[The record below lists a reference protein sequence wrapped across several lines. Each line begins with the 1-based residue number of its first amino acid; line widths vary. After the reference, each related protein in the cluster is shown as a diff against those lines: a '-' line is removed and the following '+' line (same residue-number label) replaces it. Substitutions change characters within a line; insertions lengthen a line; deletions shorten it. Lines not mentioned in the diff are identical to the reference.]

1 MTKQALRWVGLAI
14 VVVFART
21 AKSQTLPAP
30 TTLASGWRMADTTH
44 APQSGAI
51 LSTPT
56 YDASAWYEAVVP
68 GTILTT
74 LVKAGIYPD
83 PMYGENNRPEVI
95 PETLNKSPWWY
106 RTVATVPAAYAGR
119 HIWLNFDGINYT
131 AVVWVN
137 GTRVGDMRGAFARG
151 HFDISANVKPGAKA
165 AIAVLITPQPH
176 PGISHEH
183 TIHTG
188 MGVNG
193 GLTAL
198 DGPTFLSSIGWDW
211 IPAIR
216 DRDTGIWQKVFLSAS
231 GDVLVTAPLV
241 VTKLPL
247 PKLDSADLTVKTT
260 LQNISSSPIKGVL
273 HGSIGAVTFSQPV
286 EIEASATKVIS
297 LDPTTTPAL
306 HLLNPKLWWPN
317 GYGPQNIS
325 TLKLTFTINAKV
337 SDSSDTHFG
346 IRQITYEVPDS
357 PSLTLVVNG
366 VKVFIR
372 GGDWGDE
379 DAMKRISPERM
390 DAQIHMHA
398 LANMNMI
405 RNWVGQSTSELF
417 YDLCD
422 KYGILLWDEFFQAN
436 PSDGPNP
443 EDIAPYLANVREK
456 IIRFRNHPSIAVW
469 CARNEG
475 YPPKEIDD
483 ALRVMLAELE
493 PVRLYQPSSTEGR
506 GVNSGGPYHWRAP
519 QDFYVYKEAFK
530 TELGSTSI
538 PTLDSIHGMLARK
551 DWEVIDDAWAEHDF
565 ARGASESNL
574 YPGVMA
580 ARYGKILNLAD
591 FTRKGQLMNFEAYR
605 AMYEGRNAQM
615 FTYTTGVLTWMSH
628 PAQPSF
634 VWQLYHYDLE
644 PNSSLFAVKTASEH
658 IHVQWN
664 ELTDHLEVINN
675 SPKPFIGTV
684 YVQIL
689 ALDGTS
695 LDGKDVPVNAPGS
708 SVTDLGLISVD
719 AVPSDKPTP
728 IHFVELE
735 LVDAGHHDTS
745 HNFYWR
751 APAATRDD
759 LTALDT
765 MPKAT
770 LSFDIG
776 RTDLAGK
783 TTFRVFLR
791 NDQSHVA
798 LMAHLQL
805 RNLRTNERILPVFYS
820 DNYISLKPS
829 ELRVLD
835 ITVDTAELHGD
846 PPLLTLD
853 GWNVSVGQVLH
864 PATMTVRE
872 NKEADPAYWPV
883 TGLPFATDGLR
894 LTDH

>member
-1 MTKQALRWVGLAI
+1 MSVIPTRLLTLAL
-14 VVVFART
+14 T
-21 AKSQTLPAP
+21 ALTLTTAAHAQTLPAP
-30 TTLASGWRMADTTH
+30 VTVANGWRMADIAH
-44 APQSGAI
+44 APESGAI
-51 LSTPT
+51 LSTT
-56 YDASAWYEAVVP
+56 AYDADAWYEAVVP

-74 LVKAGIYPD
+74 LVHAGIYPD

-95 PETLNKSPWWY
+95 PESLNKTSYWY
-106 RTVATVPAAYAGR
+106 RTVASVPASYAGR
-119 HIWLNFDGINYT
+119 HIWLNFAGINYT
-131 AVVWVN
+131 AIVWVN

-151 HFDISANVKPGAKA
+151 HFDISANVKPGGKA
-165 AIAVLITPQPH
+165 VIAVLITPQPH
-176 PGISHEH
+176 PGVPHEH
-183 TIHTG
+183 TILSG

-198 DGPTFLSSIGWDW
+198 DGPTFLSTIGWDW

-247 PKLDSADLTVKTT
+247 PKLDSADLTVETT
-260 LQNISSSPIKGVL
+260 LQNISSSPVKGIL
-273 HGSIGAVTFSQPV
+273 HGSIGAVTFSQP
-286 EIEASATKVIS
+286 EELEANASKVVT
-297 LDPTTTPAL
+297 LDPSTTPAL

-325 TLKLTFTINAKV
+325 TLKLSFTANAKT
-337 SDSSDTHFG
+337 SDALESNFG

-405 RNWVGQSTSELF
+405 RNWVGQSTSEEF
-417 YDLCD
+417 YELCD

-483 ALRVMLAELE
+483 ALRVMLKELE

-565 ARGASESNL
+565 AKGASESNL

-591 FTRKGQLMNFEAYR
+591 FTRKGQLMNYEAYR

-615 FTYTTGVLTWMSH
+615 FTYTTGVITWMSH

-658 IHVQWN
+658 VHVQWN
-664 ELTDHLEVINN
+664 EGLLPAQDNLEVINN
-675 SPKPFIGTV
+675 APTPVTGIVHVGI
-684 YVQIL
+684 YG
-689 ALDGTS
+689 LDGKKLS
-695 LDGKDVPVNAPGS
+695 SKDVPVNAAGS
-708 SVTDLGLISVD
+708 SVASLGALTFTDAS
-719 AVPSDKPTP
+719 P
-728 IHFVELE
+728 IHFVQLE
-735 LVDAGHHDTS
+735 LVDDAGKTLS
-745 HNFYWR
+745 RNFYWR

-759 LTALDT
+759 LTAMNS
-765 MPKAT
+765 MPVVDLTAT
-770 LSFDIG
+770 VRRS
-776 RTDLAGK
+776 DLAGK
-783 TTFRVFLR
+783 SELTVTLK
-791 NDQSHVA
+791 NPTDNVA
-798 LMAHLQL
+798 LMSHLQL
-805 RNLRTNERILPVFYS
+805 RNAKSNDRILPVFYS
-820 DNYISLKPS
+820 DNYISLVPGES
-829 ELRVLD
+829 RTVT
-835 ITVDTAELHGD
+835 ITFATTELHGD
-846 PPLLTLD
+846 QPLLTLD
-853 GWNVSVGQVLH
+853 GWNVDVLPTHMAGIEVKPNIEAH
-864 PATMTVRE
+864 PS
-872 NKEADPAYWPV
+872 YWPV

-894 LTDH
+894 QTNH

>member
-1 MTKQALRWVGLAI
+1 MSVSPTRLLALALTALTVSA
-14 VVVFART
+14 
-21 AKSQTLPAP
+21 AKSQTLPPP
-30 TTLASGWRMADTTH
+30 TTHATRWRMADITH
-44 APQSGAI
+44 APESGAI
-51 LSTPT
+51 LSTSA
-56 YDASAWYEAVVP
+56 YNADAWYAAVVP

-74 LVKAGIYPD
+74 LVQAGIYPD

-95 PETLNKSPWWY
+95 PESLNKTSYWY

-131 AVVWVN
+131 AAVWVN

-176 PGISHEH
+176 PGIPHEH
-183 TIHTG
+183 TIRSG

-198 DGPTFLSSIGWDW
+198 DGATFLSSIGWDW

-247 PKLDSADLTVKTT
+247 PKLDTADLTVKTT
-260 LQNISSSPIKGVL
+260 LQNISASPIKGVL
-273 HGSIGAVTFSQPV
+273 HGAIGIVTFSQPV
-286 EIEASATKVIS
+286 EIEANASKVIT

-325 TLKLTFTINAKV
+325 TLKLTFTANAKI
-337 SDSSDTHFG
+337 SDSLETTFG
-346 IRQITYEVPDS
+346 IREITYEVPDS
-357 PSLTLVVNG
+357 PSLTIVVNG

-417 YDLCD
+417 YELCD

-456 IIRFRNHPSIAVW
+456 IVRYRNHPSIAVW

-519 QDFYVYKEAFK
+519 QDFYTYKEAFK

-565 ARGASESNL
+565 AKGASESNL

-615 FTYTTGVLTWMSH
+615 FTYATGVLTWMSH

-664 ELTDHLEVINN
+664 EGLLPAQDDLEVINN
-675 SPKPFIGTV
+675 FPTPITGKVHVSI
-684 YVQIL
+684 Y
-689 ALDGTS
+689 ALDGTK
-695 LDGKDVPVNAPGS
+695 LTTKDVPVTAAAS
-708 SVTDLGLISVD
+708 SVTSLGPITFPD
-719 AVPSDKPTP
+719 TPTP
-728 IHFVELE
+728 IHFVQLE
-735 LVDAGHHDTS
+735 LVDDAGKTLS
-745 HNFYWR
+745 RNFYWR

-759 LTALDT
+759 LTAMDA
-765 MPKAT
+765 MPKANLT
-770 LSFDIG
+770 LNTT

-783 TTFRVFLR
+783 TTLTVTLK
-791 NDQSHVA
+791 NPTTH
-798 LMAHLQL
+798 MAIMTHLQL
-805 RNLRTNERILPVFYS
+805 RNAKTDERILPVFYS
-820 DNYISLKPS
+820 DNYISLAPGES
-829 ELRVLD
+829 RTST
-835 ITVDTAELHGD
+835 ITVDTAELHGAQ
-846 PPLLTLD
+846 PTVTLD
-853 GWNVSVGQVLH
+853 GWNIGLATSTGI
-864 PATMTVRE
+864 PAKL

-883 TGLPFATDGLR
+883 TGLPLATDGLR

>member
-1 MTKQALRWVGLAI
+1 MSVTPTRLLALALTALTLTTTA
-14 VVVFART
+14 AR
-21 AKSQTLPAP
+21 AQTLPAP
-30 TTLASGWRMADTTH
+30 LTISGAWRMADLTH

-51 LSTPT
+51 LSTPA

-74 LVKAGIYPD
+74 LVHAGIYPD

-106 RTVATVPAAYAGR
+106 RTVTTIPASYAGR

-131 AVVWVN
+131 AIVWVN

-151 HFDISANVKPGAKA
+151 HFDISSVVKPGVKA

-176 PGISHEH
+176 PGVSHEH
-183 TIHTG
+183 TILSG

-193 GLTAL
+193 GMTAL

-216 DRDTGIWQKVFLSAS
+216 DRDTGIWQKVFLSAT

-241 VTKLPL
+241 VSKLPL

-260 LQNISSSPIKGVL
+260 LQNISSSPIKGIL

-286 EIEASATKVIS
+286 EIEANASKVVT
-297 LDPTTTPAL
+297 LDPSTTPAL

-325 TLKLTFTINAKV
+325 TLKLSFTTGVKI

-346 IRQITYEVPDS
+346 IREITYEVPDS

-417 YDLCD
+417 YELCD

-538 PTLDSIHGMLARK
+538 PTLESIHGMLARK

-565 ARGASESNL
+565 AKGASESNL
-574 YPGVMA
+574 YPGVLA
-580 ARYGKILNLAD
+580 ARYGKVLNLAD
-591 FTRKGQLMNFEAYR
+591 FTRKGQLMNYEAYR

-615 FTYTTGVLTWMSH
+615 FTYATGVITWMSH

-664 ELTDHLEVINN
+664 EANDDLEVINN
-675 SPKPFIGTV
+675 FPTPFTGKVHVNV
-684 YVQIL
+684 YTLSGSKLVSQD
-689 ALDGTS
+689 LD
-695 LDGKDVPVNAPGS
+695 VNAPGS
-708 SVTDLGLISVD
+708 AVKSLGP
-719 AVPSDKPTP
+719 VPPLETTSP
-728 IHFVELE
+728 IRFVQLE
-735 LVDAGHHDTS
+735 LVDAANKTVS
-745 HNFYWR
+745 RNFYWR
-751 APAATRDD
+751 SATASRDD
-759 LTALDT
+759 LTAMDA
-765 MPKAT
+765 MPKANLT
-770 LSFDIG
+770 LNTT

-783 TTFRVFLR
+783 TTLTVTLK
-791 NDQSHVA
+791 NPTTH
-798 LMAHLQL
+798 MAIMTHLQL
-805 RNLRTNERILPVFYS
+805 RNAKTDERILPVFYS
-820 DNYISLKPS
+820 DNYISLAPGETRTS
-829 ELRVLD
+829 T
-835 ITVDTAELHGD
+835 ITVDTAELHGAQ
-846 PPLLTLD
+846 PTVTLD
-853 GWNVSVGQVLH
+853 GWNIGLASTTGI
-864 PATMTVRE
+864 PAKL
-872 NKEADPAYWPV
+872 NPQADPAYWPV

-894 LTDH
+894 LTNH

>member
-1 MTKQALRWVGLAI
+1 MSVSPARLLTLAL
-14 VVVFART
+14 T
-21 AKSQTLPAP
+21 ALTLTTAASAQTLPAP
-30 TTLASGWRMADTTH
+30 TTVATGWRMADLTH
-44 APQSGAI
+44 ASQSGAV
-51 LSTPT
+51 LSTPA
-56 YDASAWYEAVVP
+56 YDATAWYEAVVP

-106 RTVATVPAAYAGR
+106 RTVVTVPAAYAGR

-131 AVVWVN
+131 AIVWVN
-137 GTRVGDMRGAFARG
+137 GTRIGDMRGAFARG

-198 DGPTFLSSIGWDW
+198 DGATFLSSIGWDW
-211 IPAIR
+211 IPPIR
-216 DRDTGIWQKVFLSAS
+216 DRDSGIWQKVFLSAS

-241 VTKLPL
+241 TTKLPL
-247 PKLDSADLTVKTT
+247 PKTDSADLTVKTT
-260 LQNISSSPIKGVL
+260 LQNISSAPIKGVL

-286 EIEASATKVIS
+286 EIEANASRVVT
-297 LDPTTTPAL
+297 LDPSTTPAL

-325 TLKLTFTINAKV
+325 TLKLTFTANAKI
-337 SDSSDTHFG
+337 SDSLDTTFG
-346 IRQITYEVPDS
+346 IREITYEVPDS
-357 PSLTLVVNG
+357 PSLTIVVNG

-417 YDLCD
+417 YELCD

-456 IIRFRNHPSIAVW
+456 IVRFRNHPSIAVW

-580 ARYGKILNLAD
+580 ARYGKVLNLAD
-591 FTRKGQLMNFEAYR
+591 FTRKGQLMNYEAYR

-615 FTYTTGVLTWMSH
+615 FTYATGVLTWMSH

-664 ELTDHLEVINN
+664 EANDDLEVINN
-675 SPKPFIGTV
+675 FPTPITGKVKVSV
-684 YVQIL
+684 Y
-689 ALDGTS
+689 ALDGTK
-695 LDGKDVPVNAPGS
+695 LTTKDVPVNAAAS
-708 SVTDLGLISVD
+708 SVASLGAITFAD
-719 AVPSDKPTP
+719 ASP
-728 IHFVELE
+728 IHFVQLE
-735 LVDAGHHDTS
+735 LVDDAGKS
-745 HNFYWR
+745 LSKNFYWR

-759 LTALDT
+759 LTAMDA
-765 MPKAT
+765 MPVAD
-770 LSFDIG
+770 LNINVG
-776 RTDLAGK
+776 RADLAGK
-783 TTFRVFLR
+783 TTFTVTLK
-791 NDQSHVA
+791 NPTSHIAV
-798 LMAHLQL
+798 MSHLQL
-805 RNLRTNERILPVFYS
+805 RDAKTSDRILPVFYS
-820 DNYISLKPS
+820 DNYISLTPGETRTS
-829 ELRVLD
+829 T
-835 ITVDTAELHGD
+835 ITVDTAQLRGAQ
-846 PPLLTLD
+846 PVVTLD
-853 GWNVSVGQVLH
+853 GWNVGLAASTGVAAKLN
-864 PATMTVRE
+864 T
-872 NKEADPAYWPV
+872 EAQPSYWPV

>member
-1 MTKQALRWVGLAI
+1 
-14 VVVFART
+14 
-21 AKSQTLPAP
+21 
-30 TTLASGWRMADTTH
+30 MADTAH
-44 APQSGAI
+44 ATQSGAI

-74 LVKAGIYPD
+74 LVHAGIYPD

-95 PETLNKSPWWY
+95 PETLNKSPYWY
-106 RTVATVPAAYAGR
+106 RTVTTVPASYAGR

-131 AVVWVN
+131 AIVWVN

-183 TIHTG
+183 TIRTG
-188 MGVNG
+188 MGANG
-193 GLTAL
+193 GMTAL
-198 DGPTFLSSIGWDW
+198 DGATFLSSIGWDW

-216 DRDTGIWQKVFLSAS
+216 DRDTGIWQKVFLSAT

-241 VTKLPL
+241 TSKLPL

-260 LQNISSSPIKGVL
+260 LQNIGSSPIKGVL

-286 EIEASATKVIS
+286 EIEANASKVVT
-297 LDPTTTPAL
+297 LDPSTTPAL
-306 HLLNPKLWWPN
+306 HLLNPRLWWPN

-325 TLKLTFTINAKV
+325 TLKLSFTANAKI
-337 SDSSDTHFG
+337 SDTHDTTFG
-346 IRQITYEVPDS
+346 IREITYEVPDS

-417 YDLCD
+417 YELCD

-456 IIRFRNHPSIAVW
+456 IIRYRNHPSIAVW

-483 ALRVMLAELE
+483 ALRILLKELE

-506 GVNSGGPYHWRAP
+506 GVNSGGPYMWRSP
-519 QDFYVYKEAFK
+519 QSFYTYTEAFK

-538 PTLDSIHGMLARK
+538 PTLESIHGMLARK

-565 ARGASESNL
+565 ARGASGSDH
-574 YPGVMA
+574 YPADMA
-580 ARYGKILNLAD
+580 ARYGKVLNLAD
-591 FTRKGQLMNFEAYR
+591 FTRKGQLMNYEAYR
-605 AMYEGRNAQM
+605 AMYEGRNARM
-615 FTYTTGVLTWMSH
+615 FTYATGVITWMSH

-658 IHVQWN
+658 VHVQWN
-664 ELTDHLEVINN
+664 EANDDLEVINN
-675 SPKPFIGTV
+675 VPTPVTGTV
-684 YVQIL
+684 RVSIY
-689 ALDGTS
+689 ALDGSKLST
-695 LDGKDVPVNAPGS
+695 KDIPVAAAAS
-708 SVTDLGLISVD
+708 SVASLGAINLP
-719 AVPSDKPTP
+719 ATPTP
-728 IHFVELE
+728 VHFVELE
-735 LVDAGHHDTS
+735 LSDAAGKPLS
-745 HNFYWR
+745 HNVYWR
-751 APAATRDD
+751 ANAASRDD
-759 LTALDT
+759 LTAMDT
-765 MPKAT
+765 MPKANLAVNT
-770 LSFDIG
+770 T
-776 RTDLAGK
+776 RADLAGK
-783 TTFRVFLR
+783 TTLTVTLK
-791 NDQSHVA
+791 NPTTH
-798 LMAHLQL
+798 MAVMTHLQL
-805 RNLRTNERILPVFYS
+805 RNAKTDERILPVFYS
-820 DNYISLKPS
+820 DNYISLAPGETRTS
-829 ELRVLD
+829 T
-835 ITVDTAELHGD
+835 ITVDTAELHGA
-846 PPLLTLD
+846 PPTVFLD
-853 GWNVSVGQVLH
+853 GWNIGLASSTGI
-864 PATMTVRE
+864 PAKFNTQ
-872 NKEADPAYWPV
+872 ADPAYWPV